1 MSDNIAIKVENLSKV
16 YKLYNSPVDRLK
28 ESLHPLRRT
37 YHHDFYALND
47 ISFEIKKGESVGIIG
62 KNGSGKSTLLKTI
75 TGVLTPTSG
84 TVQVNGKIS
93 ALLEL
98 GAGFN
103 PELTGLENVY
113 FNGMLMGYTRD
124 EMDERLDD
132 ILTFADIGE
141 FVYQP
146 VKTYSSGM
154 FVRLAFAVAVNV
166 DPDILII
173 DEALSVGDLRFQ
185 KKCKVKMDGFKESGK
200 TIVIVS
206 HSMADV
212 RAMCSTGIYLQQG
225 SMLYWGTAFN
235 TINLYSENE
244 SKFDADDLKKES
256 VAIDKIPND
265 NSGDIAGTGDII
277 VKNVKCYQEGK
288 NNNDAEIEFG
298 KVIVI
303 DFDYESYMT
312 ILNPVITVNIGC
324 TSYRVISNI
333 RSTNHNV
340 ILDELHGSGKVKVKI
355 LNQQFYP
362 GAYAVH
368 IAITSERV
376 NVHLFM
382 HNYAGGFI
390 VKPPHDRLL
399 CYPAALVQPEAAFT
413 IEGN

>member
-1 MSDNIAIKVENLSKV
+1 
-16 YKLYNSPVDRLK
+16 
-28 ESLHPLRRT
+28 
-37 YHHDFYALND
+37 
-47 ISFEIKKGESVGIIG
+47 
-62 KNGSGKSTLLKTI
+62 
-75 TGVLTPTSG
+75 
-84 TVQVNGKIS
+84 
-93 ALLEL
+93 
-98 GAGFN
+98 
-103 PELTGLENVY
+103 
-113 FNGMLMGYTRD
+113 
-124 EMDERLDD
+124 MDERLDD